1 MESSSR
7 SEPRLILFL
16 TTKAASD
23 PALKTSLRPESTFH
37 IIRATQRLRE
47 Y

>member
-23 PALKTSLRPESTFH
+23 PALRTSRRPNTTFLT
-37 IIRATQRLRE
+37 RATQRFRE
-47 Y
+47 